1 MKLKTKEKKYQ
12 KILNENNFFC
22 DNSQI
27 ELSEDGWLEIR
38 PFIIYSEE
46 NLNKIKKLLKAETFE
61 VGFDG
66 HMEEP
71 YMLFK
76 VF

>member
-1 MKLKTKEKKYQ
+1 MKLKTKEKRYQ
-12 KILNENNFFC
+12 KILNENNFIC
-22 DNSQI
+22 DDSQI
-27 ELSEDGWLEIR
+27 ELSEDGWLELRIY
-38 PFIIYSEE
+38 IIYSEE
-46 NLNKIKKLLKAETFE
+46 NLNKIKKLLKAKTFE

-71 YMLFK
+71 YILYK